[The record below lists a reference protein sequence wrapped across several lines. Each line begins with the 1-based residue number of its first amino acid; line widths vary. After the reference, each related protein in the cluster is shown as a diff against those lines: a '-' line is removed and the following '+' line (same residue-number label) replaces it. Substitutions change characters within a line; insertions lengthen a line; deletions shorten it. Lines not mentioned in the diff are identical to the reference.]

1 MTLRA
6 DCAQPASETLK
17 ARPPAAAS
25 ADGHDASGPGA
36 RRRLSANYARFAC
49 EVAHAEARLRAGRL
63 EEAALSASLA
73 AAFATQK
80 HCGVF
85 ASERLERVLGEISR
99 SLPDRCGEFRRVSKA
114 SDVRRVLHVAT
125 ELTAVGGLTRM
136 LTRWIRTDAS
146 RQNSVVLTR
155 NRGLFPE
162 PLAAAITESGG
173 RRFLLNTRPGS
184 AFGWALRLRRLA
196 RLHDLV
202 VLHIHCED
210 ALPVIAFGPAR
221 SLPPVLMLNHA
232 DHLFW
237 LGSGISHAVLNLR
250 EAASDITINR
260 RGVAPER
267 SLMLPTLIDPPSRQM
282 DRSQARTAL
291 GIDQDSTV
299 LLSVARGAKYRPM
312 NGVTYASRFVSILRD
327 NPRARLFVVGS
338 GAPADWTAAQDQVP
352 GQIIGLPEQPDPR
365 AYFEAA
371 DIYVD
376 SYPFSSSTSLME
388 AAGYGLPLL
397 SLFTAPD
404 EARLVGIN
412 HLGLIGGVLQARS
425 EAEWEDTLRRLI
437 ASPDLR
443 EAQSRT
449 ALQAVAIAQPE
460 QWRGWLEHAYQQA
473 LDLPPSDPLSG
484 PMPQRPDEARYGE
497 PDCRHE
503 DMYGSHT
510 PLTDIAK
517 DQMGAFS
524 ALTRLRLLGGHLRR
538 GEISSP
544 IEAARLLAPEWL
556 KRRLKGALGG

>member
-6 DCAQPASETLK
+6 DCAEPVSEPLNASQPA
-17 ARPPAAAS
+17 APS
-25 ADGHDASGPGA
+25 AEGHHTSGPEA
-36 RRRLSANYARFAC
+36 RRRLSANYARFAG
-49 EVAHAEARLRAGRL
+49 EVAHAEATLRAGRL

-85 ASERLERVLGEISR
+85 ASERLERVLEAISR
-99 SLPDRCGEFRRVSKA
+99 SLPDSCGDFVRVSEA
-114 SDVRRVLHVAT
+114 ANVRRVLHVAT

-136 LTRWIRTDAS
+136 LTRWIRTDAG

-155 NRGLFPE
+155 NRGVFPE
-162 PLAAAITESGG
+162 PLAAAITKSGG
-173 RRFLLNTRPGS
+173 RRFLLNTQPGS

-196 RLHDLV
+196 RGYDLI

-210 ALPVIAFGPAR
+210 TLPIIAFGPAR
-221 SLPPVLMLNHA
+221 TLPPVLMLNHA

-237 LGSGISHAVLNLR
+237 LGSSISHAVLNLR

-267 SLMLPTLIDPPSRQM
+267 SLMLPTLIDAPSRQM
-282 DRSQARTAL
+282 NRSQARAAL
-291 GIDQDSTV
+291 EIDQDSTV
-299 LLSVARGAKYRPM
+299 LLSVARGAKYRPI

-338 GAPADWTAAQDQVP
+338 GAPADWKAAQDQVP

-412 HLGLIGGVLQARS
+412 HLGLIGGLLQARS
-425 EAEWEDTLRRLI
+425 DPEWEDTLRRLI

-443 EAQSRT
+443 EAQSR
-449 ALQAVAIAQPE
+449 AARQAVAVAQPE
-460 QWRGWLEHAYQQA
+460 QWRGWLERAYQQA
-473 LDLPPSDPLSG
+473 LDLPPVDPLSG
-484 PMPQRPDEARYGE
+484 PMPHRPDEARYGE

-538 GEISSP
+538 GEIGSP
-544 IEAARLLAPEWL
+544 VEAIRLLAPEWL
-556 KRRLKGALGG
+556 KRRLKAAIGG